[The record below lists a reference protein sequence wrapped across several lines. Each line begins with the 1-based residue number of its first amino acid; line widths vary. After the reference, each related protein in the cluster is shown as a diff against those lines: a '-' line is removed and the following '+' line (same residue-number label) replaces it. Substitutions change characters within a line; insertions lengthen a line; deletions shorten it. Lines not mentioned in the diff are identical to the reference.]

1 MNIKTKLIL
10 ATAAV
15 ALFSAPASARIDGD
29 DSQASA
35 YPQVNSQGYPVNGAT
50 SAFASGRI
58 VQPRATVQRPQ
69 RLHNSQPQW

>member
-35 YPQVNSQGYPVNGAT
+35 YPQVNGQGQPVNGA
-50 SAFASGRI
+50 AFAYASGRI
-58 VQPRATVQRPQ
+58 TQPRTTVQRP
-69 RLHNSQPQW
+69 RVHDSQPRW